1 MSELKALDVP
11 GLLRAHG
18 LTPRKGL
25 GQNFLTDPSTLDKV
39 VQAAGVTADDSV
51 LEIGPGLGSL
61 TRHLARAARK
71 VTAVEIDQNFIPILQ
86 HVLAKEPNVQ
96 VIHADILSLDP
107 LEIMDGEPYLVAANI
122 PYYITSAIL
131 RHLLESAHR
140 PQRLVLTVQR
150 EVANRICASPG
161 DLSLLALSVQVF
173 GNPRQVLR
181 IPAGAFYPPPKVD
194 SITLR
199 VDLYPQPLIPP
210 DQLETFFRL
219 AKAGFSQKRKTMRNA
234 LSAGLG
240 WKAERGQALLQ
251 KVGIDPMRRAETLSL
266 DEWRQLTGQF
276 LVENIQEPEN

>member
-39 VQAAGVTADDSV
+39 VQAAGVTAEDSV

-86 HVLAKEPNVQ
+86 QVLANEPNVQ

-107 LEIMDGEPYLVAANI
+107 LKIMDGEPYLVAANI

-150 EVANRICASPG
+150 EVANRICAAPG

-173 GNPRQVLR
+173 GNPHQVLR

-210 DQLETFFRL
+210 DQLDTFFRL

-251 KVGIDPMRRAETLSL
+251 KAGIDPMRRAETLSL
-266 DEWRQLTGQF
+266 DEWRQLTDHF
-276 LVENIQEPEN
+276 LEENIQEPGN